1 MSLFSDIFSE
11 GRLWGRLDDVTGDA
25 GYDEH
30 PPRMGFFTDTSVCI
44 GCKACEVAC
53 KEWNEVPD
61 DGYLLTGMSY
71 DNTGALGASTWRHVA
86 FVEKPFETVAD
97 RPPQGPPVTDLG
109 MPGVGPPAREDTA
122 AESGDGAMRWLMSS
136 DVCKHCTHAGC
147 LDVCPTGALFRTE
160 FGTVVVQPDVCN
172 GCGYCVAA
180 CPYGV
185 IDLREGDGRAF
196 KCTLCYDRLK
206 EGQTPACA
214 QACPTESIQFGEV
227 SELRLRAANR
237 LQELEDQG
245 VDVARLYGADPDDG
259 VGGDGAFF
267 LLLDEPEVYGL
278 PPDPVVPTR
287 SLASVWKHVG
297 YAAATVA
304 GIGVASFLGRRR
316 P

>member
-1 MSLFSDIFSE
+1 MTNS
-11 GRLWGRLDDVTGDA
+11 LWGRLDDVAGDA

-53 KEWNEVPD
+53 KEWNQVPD

-86 FVEKPFETVAD
+86 FVEKSLDVSTVD
-97 RPPQGPPVTDLG
+97 LGLPSMGPPEGQDQAT
-109 MPGVGPPAREDTA
+109 
-122 AESGDGAMRWLMSS
+122 ESGDNGIRWLMSS
-136 DVCKHCTHAGC
+136 DVCKHCTHAAC

-172 GCGYCVAA
+172 GCGYCVPA

-185 IDLREGDGRAF
+185 IDQRKEDGRVF

-206 EGQTPACA
+206 DGETPACA
-214 QACPTESIQFGEV
+214 QACPTESIQYGEV
-227 SELRLRAANR
+227 SELRQRAANR
-237 LQELEDQG
+237 VHELHEKG

-278 PPDPVVPTR
+278 PPDPVVTTR
-287 SLASVWKHVG
+287 DLGSMWRHVG
-297 YAAATVA
+297 AAAATLV
-304 GIGVASFLGRRR
+304 GIGIASFVGRRR
-316 P
+316 

>member
-1 MSLFSDIFSE
+1 
-11 GRLWGRLDDVTGDA
+11 
-25 GYDEH
+25 
-30 PPRMGFFTDTSVCI
+30 
-44 GCKACEVAC
+44 
-53 KEWNEVPD
+53 
-61 DGYLLTGMSY
+61 MSY
-71 DNTGALGASTWRHVA
+71 DNTAALGASTWRHVA
-86 FVEKPFETVAD
+86 FVEKPFETVAE
-97 RPPQGPPVTDLG
+97 RPPQGPPVTTETVDLG
-109 MPGVGPPAREDTA
+109 MPDIGPPAPSED
-122 AESGDGAMRWLMSS
+122 GVRWLMSS

-172 GCGYCVAA
+172 GCGYCVSA

-185 IDLREGDGRAF
+185 IDIRQGDGRAF

-227 SELRLRAANR
+227 DELRERAARR
-237 LQELEDQG
+237 LDELHARGMDA
-245 VDVARLYGADPDDG
+245 ARLYGADPDDG

-287 SLASVWKHVG
+287 SLGSIWKHVG

-304 GIGVASFLGRRR
+304 GLGVASFLGRKR
-316 P
+316 